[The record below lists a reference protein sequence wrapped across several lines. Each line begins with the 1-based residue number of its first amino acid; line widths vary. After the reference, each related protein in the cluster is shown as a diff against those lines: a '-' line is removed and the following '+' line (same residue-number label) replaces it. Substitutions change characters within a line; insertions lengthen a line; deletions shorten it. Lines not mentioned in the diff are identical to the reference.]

1 MIQTSTQTTPPRPLP
16 LSADV
21 IVVGGGH
28 AGAEAAAAAA
38 RMGCVTLMLT
48 QDTAAIG
55 RMSCN
60 PAVGG
65 IAKGHLV
72 REIDA
77 LGGLMGRVTDGCAIQ
92 LKMLNTRKGPAV
104 RALRAQVDKDAYSR
118 DMRNLLTHIPNL
130 EIVAATVD
138 RLITENGRITG
149 VEIGSGHRIS
159 AQAVILAT
167 GTFLKGR
174 THIGLES
181 REGGR
186 VNEAS
191 AERLS
196 ESFLALGFRVGR
208 LKTGTPPRLH
218 RDSIDFSTLDAHH
231 GDASPRLF
239 SHFGGTVP
247 VLPQVAC
254 HLTWTTP
261 ETHRIIR
268 ENLDKSPMYSGRIT
282 GVGPRYCPSIED
294 KVVRFADKD
303 RHQVFLEPE
312 GLDSDEYYVNGVS
325 TSLPADIQ
333 KRLIQSIPGLQNAAI
348 IRPGYA
354 VEYDYVPPT
363 QLKATL
369 ETKRVPGLYHAG
381 QLNGTSGYE
390 EAAAQGLMAGINA
403 ARAIHADPPLILR
416 RDQAYIG
423 VLIDDLV
430 TLGTEE
436 PYRMFTSRAEYR
448 LLLRHD
454 NADQRLTAIGHRMG
468 LVTNPEFAIFQHR
481 ERAIANELHRLK
493 TTRLAALSGWQG
505 LAGLSSATDPGIPL
519 DQYLKRPETTYTA
532 LHGYDPHALNDP
544 IVIEAVE
551 VALKYA
557 GYIHR
562 EEQRIARTRRMETR
576 AIPDGFVFDR
586 VHGLSSEVAEKLTA
600 IQPGTVGQAS
610 RISGVTPAAI
620 SLLVVALE
628 RYCSQTAA

>member
-1 MIQTSTQTTPPRPLP
+1 MSHSTQTAPQQ
-16 LSADV
+16 ADV

-28 AGAEAAAAAA
+28 AGAEAASAAA

-48 QDTAAIG
+48 QDVNAIG

-77 LGGLMGRVTDGCAIQ
+77 LGGLMGQITDRCAIQ
-92 LKMLNTRKGPAV
+92 IKMLNTRKGPAV

-118 DMRNLLTHIPNL
+118 QVRAVLAGTLNLTIVGATVEELLT
-130 EIVAATVD
+130 D
-138 RLITENGRITG
+138 GGRITG
-149 VEIGSGHRIS
+149 VVTDSGRHIR
-159 AQAVILAT
+159 AKAVILTT

-174 THIGLES
+174 THIGLTT
-181 REGGR
+181 REAGR
-186 VNEAS
+186 VGEPP

-208 LKTGTPPRLH
+208 LKTGTPPRIH
-218 RDSIDFSTLDAHH
+218 RNSIDFSDLQAHH
-231 GDASPRLF
+231 GDDHPRPF
-239 SHFGGTVP
+239 SHRTQGGP
-247 VLPQVAC
+247 VLPQIAC

-261 ETHRIIR
+261 ETHRLIR
-268 ENLDKSPMYSGRIT
+268 ENLDQSPMYTGRIT
-282 GVGPRYCPSIED
+282 GTGPRYCPSIED

-312 GLDSDEYYVNGVS
+312 GLETDEYYVNGVS
-325 TSLPADIQ
+325 TSLPADVQ
-333 KRLIQSIPGLQNAAI
+333 KQMIRTIPGLENAEL

-363 QLKATL
+363 QLRASL
-369 ETKRVPGLYHAG
+369 ETRAVPGLYHAG

-403 ARAIHADPPLILR
+403 ARAIQGREPLVLR
-416 RDQAYIG
+416 RDQGYIG

-430 TLGTEE
+430 TLGTDE

-454 NADQRLTAIGHRMG
+454 NADQRLMAIGHDLG
-468 LVTNPEFAIFQHR
+468 LVDRATFATFTARQT
-481 ERAIANELHRLK
+481 AIANELKRLS
-493 TTRLAALSGWQG
+493 TTRLAALSDWQ
-505 LAGLSSATDPGIPL
+505 AMPGLSATTDPGLPL
-519 DQYLKRPETTYTA
+519 DQYLKRPETAYSN
-532 LHGYDPHALNDP
+532 LYGHDPKAVTDP
-544 IVIEAVE
+544 LVTESVE
-551 VALKYA
+551 IALKYA

-562 EEQRIARTRRMETR
+562 EEERIERTRRMETR
-576 AIPDGFVFDR
+576 VIPDGFDFATIP
-586 VHGLSSEVAEKLTA
+586 GLSSEVAEKLA
-600 IQPGTVGQAS
+600 HVQPDSLGQAS

-628 RYCSQTAA
+628 RHCKPTPA